1 MGYTRV
7 MALYVN
13 KDQKRSEL
21 QERLDAELRAKMTAR
36 SKQESHDR
44 PDGVEDSAYIKGT
57 KQTSSIAWMWLAIIL
72 AAIVM
77 FIFFIY
83 SVNTV

>member
-21 QERLDAELRAKMTAR
+21 QERLDAELRAKAAAR
-36 SKQESHDR
+36 SKQEPHER

-57 KQTSSIAWMWLAIIL
+57 KQTSTIGWAWIAIVI
-72 AAIVM
+72 AAIVL
-77 FIFFIY
+77 FILFVIK
-83 SVNTV
+83 VNTV

>member
-21 QERLDAELRAKMTAR
+21 QERLDAELRAKLAAR
-36 SKQESHDR
+36 SKQEHDR

-57 KQTSSIAWMWLAIIL
+57 KQTSSIAWAWLAIVI
-72 AAIVM
+72 AMIVL
-77 FIFFIY
+77 FIIFIY
-83 SVNTV
+83 MANTV